1 MPAPI
6 HPARPSPTMDRERRA
21 IGVGLMGLGVVGAG
35 VARILHEKAA
45 VYSRQI
51 GCPLELRR
59 VLVRDPAKPRGF
71 DVDPSLLT
79 TNASHLLQ
87 DPDIHLIIEVI
98 GGEEPAYAYL
108 REALTAGKFVVTGNK
123 EVMARHGAELILLA
137 REHNVDLLYEA
148 SVGGGIPIIAPLKRD
163 LLANDIISVT
173 AIINGTTNYI
183 LTSMSRDGASFAD
196 ALSEAQRLGYAEPDP
211 TNDVEGIDAA
221 YKLAILAQLSFHMDV
236 APDDVYR
243 EGITRLTA
251 RDFTYARELGYAIKL
266 LAIARKAE
274 EQVELRVHPAL
285 ISQDELLASV
295 DGVLNAVQIEGDLMD
310 RVLFQ
315 GPGAGSLPTTSA
327 IVADALD
334 AAVSISNGVYWP
346 HSFRR
351 EAGLRPMSMADVRS
365 RYYLRMRVADRPGV
379 LAQIAAALGDAQI
392 SIASVIQKEVD
403 GAGTAELVIMTH
415 EARESGLQAALQGVR
430 RLNGVED
437 VQQAL
442 RVIT

>member
-1 MPAPI
+1 
-6 HPARPSPTMDRERRA
+6 
-21 IGVGLMGLGVVGAG
+21 MGLGVVGAG

-59 VLVRDPAKPRGF
+59 VLVRDTARRRDF
-71 DVDPSLLT
+71 DVAPSLLT
-79 TNASHLLQ
+79 TNAGDLLQ
-87 DPDIHLIIEVI
+87 DPEIDLIIEVI

-123 EVMARHGAELILLA
+123 EVMAKHGAELILLA

-183 LTSMSRDGASFAD
+183 LTSMSKEGASFAD
-196 ALSEAQRLGYAEPDP
+196 ALAEAQKLGFAEPDP
-211 TNDVEGIDAA
+211 TNDVEGIDATF
-221 YKLAILAQLSFHMDV
+221 KLAILAQLSFHMDV
-236 APDDVYR
+236 SPDDVFR
-243 EGITRLTA
+243 EGITQLTA
-251 RDFTYARELGYAIKL
+251 KDFAYARELGYAIKL
-266 LAIARKAE
+266 LAIAKKAG
-274 EQVELRVHPAL
+274 EQVELRVHPTL
-285 ISQDELLASV
+285 ISEDELLASV
-295 DGVLNAVQIEGDLMD
+295 DGVLNAVQIEGDLMN

-334 AAVSISNGVYWP
+334 AAVSISNRVYWP

-351 EAGLRPMSMADVRS
+351 EAGLRPLPMSEVRS
-365 RYYLRMRVADRPGV
+365 RYYLRLRVADRPGV
-379 LAQIAAALGDAQI
+379 LAQIATALGNAGI

-403 GAGTAELVIMTH
+403 GAGAAEIVIMTH
-415 EARESGLQAALQGVR
+415 EAREADLQGALQSVR
-430 RLNGVED
+430 RLHGVED
-437 VQQAL
+437 VKQTL
-442 RVIT
+442 RVMS